1 MVETRQRSSPCKTGS
16 LRTLAVDI
24 GGTDIKTI
32 VAMEFA
38 ESFHPLANS
47 NRSAVITITASRV
60 PESMVFFLVS
70 VVEDGVPSRAKA
82 RLYLQ
87 RNFLP

>member
-32 VAMEFA
+32 MLDEKGDLLSDRLQVKTDPTVLRMIAGL
-38 ESFHPLANS
+38 PL
-47 NRSAVITITASRV
+47 
-60 PESMVFFLVS
+60 P
-70 VVEDGVPSRAKA
+70 DG
-82 RLYLQ
+82 
-87 RNFLP
+87 